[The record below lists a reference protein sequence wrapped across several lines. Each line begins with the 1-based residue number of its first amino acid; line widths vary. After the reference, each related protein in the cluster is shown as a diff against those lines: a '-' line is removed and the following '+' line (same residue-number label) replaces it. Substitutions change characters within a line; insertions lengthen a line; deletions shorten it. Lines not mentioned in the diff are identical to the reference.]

1 MMSHARLAAL
11 AFAVFFA
18 ALPAHAQTQL
28 RCGPFINYAPAAP
41 APRVDFWA
49 VKSGERI
56 NAQVKTMPYRVLF
69 FGDSIIERW
78 LLPLWD
84 AKPVWDA
91 NMPQRGVLNAAVSGD
106 RTENLRWRLEH
117 GNLDGPA
124 PKGVILLI
132 GTNDLATG
140 RQPAE
145 AAEGV
150 RAALTRLR
158 DQLPTTRILLL
169 GLTPRDA
176 TADDPLRLAV
186 VATNKLIQTCAG
198 NQITYADIGGVLL
211 DASGVLSKDLSPD
224 LLHFNGAGYQRL
236 VPKLDPLIDRLV
248 GSP

>member
-1 MMSHARLAAL
+1 MMSHVRLAAL
-11 AFAVFFA
+11 AFAAFFA
-18 ALPAHAQTQL
+18 AVPAQAQTQL
-28 RCGPFINYAPAAP
+28 RCGPFINYSPTTP

-56 NAQVKTMPYRVLF
+56 NAQVKTVPYRVLF
-69 FGDSIIERW
+69 LGDSIIERW

-117 GNLDGPA
+117 GNLDGPT

-132 GTNDLATG
+132 GTNDLASG

-150 RAALTRLR
+150 RATLTRLR
-158 DQLPTTRILLL
+158 DQLPTTSILLL
-169 GLTPRDA
+169 GLTPRGA
-176 TADDPLRLAV
+176 TADDPLRQEV
-186 VATNKLIQTCAG
+186 IATNKLIQTCAG
-198 NQITYADIGGVLL
+198 DQIAYADIGGVLL
-211 DASGVLSKDLSPD
+211 DSQGNLSKELSPD
-224 LLHFNGAGYQRL
+224 LLHFSGAGYQRL
-236 VPKLDPLIDRLV
+236 VPRLDPLIDRLV
-248 GSP
+248 GPP